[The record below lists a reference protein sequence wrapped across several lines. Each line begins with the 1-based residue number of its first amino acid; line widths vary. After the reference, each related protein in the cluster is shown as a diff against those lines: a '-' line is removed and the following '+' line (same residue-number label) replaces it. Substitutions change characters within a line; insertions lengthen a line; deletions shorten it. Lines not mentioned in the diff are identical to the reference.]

1 MDAYHYKALIEKDPG
16 INTQADIASK
26 LGYTRARIS
35 QIIALLRLHPD
46 IQKELM
52 EMVDQEEI
60 KYYSERRLRP
70 LTLMSLTEQLSF
82 WNQFLR
88 K

>member
-35 QIIALLRLHPD
+35 QVMALLRLHPD

-52 EMVDQEEI
+52 EMDDQEEI
-60 KYYSERRLRP
+60 RYFCEKRLRA
-70 LTLMSLTEQLSF
+70 LTYLEYDEQLRL
-82 WNQFLR
+82 WR
-88 K
+88 KMKL